1 MTSLK
6 MLTDWFVYL
15 QMMVRYNR
23 VECLSHPVCTAFLRM
38 KWIGYG
44 VWIHL
49 INLCFYLIFLAS
61 LTAFVTSSHIMPHSV
76 ASSSGDD
83 VIVVGDDVI
92 SESSVTGGS
101 TVVRDYGDDVTT
113 HADLSTTQTDD
124 SSSRNGFID
133 VDVST

>member
-1 MTSLK
+1 
-6 MLTDWFVYL
+6 
-15 QMMVRYNR
+15 MVRYNR

-61 LTAFVTSSHIMPHSV
+61 LTAFVTSSHIMPHNV
-76 ASSSGDD
+76 GASSGGDD
-83 VIVVGDDVI
+83 VIVVGDDDGI

-101 TVVRDYGDDVTT
+101 TVVVSDYGDDITT

-124 SSSRNGFID
+124 SSSRKGFTD